1 MRTFVIG
8 DVHGY
13 SHPLSNLLRQLTEK
27 AAPGDT
33 LVFVGDYV
41 DRGPDSLGVIDKV
54 LECVNG
60 GWNGPVVPLKGN
72 HEELM
77 IDAMSKRPRYGMD
90 SWLQLGGYE
99 TICSYTGGEVKKK
112 WVQGVP
118 RTHVEFLTGL
128 RSWYEDEHAYYVH
141 AGLSPGFYPDELDD
155 DVLLWAREEFI
166 KSDYVWDKVVVFGH
180 TPQYDPPTTTIIDLE
195 KLPWRP
201 LNRPEKIGID
211 TGVAYGGMLTA
222 VILPEREFVSVRAR

>member
-1 MRTFVIG
+1 MRTFAIG

-13 SHPLSNLLRQLTEK
+13 TQPLHQLLRQLKER

-41 DRGPDSLGVIDKV
+41 DRGPDSRGVIDTV
-54 LECVNG
+54 IELANG
-60 GWNGPVVPLKGN
+60 GWNGPVIPLRGN

-77 IDAMSKRPRYGMD
+77 TDALSKRPRYGLD
-90 SWLQLGGYE
+90 SWLTMGGYE
-99 TICSYTGGEVKKK
+99 TVCSYTGGEVSKK
-112 WVQGVP
+112 WFTSVP
-118 RTHVEFLTGL
+118 KLHAEFLVGL
-128 RSWYEDEHAYYVH
+128 RSWWEDEHAFYVH
-141 AGLSPGFYPDELDD
+141 AGLQPGAHPEELDD

-166 KSDYVWDKVVVFGH
+166 KSEYAWEKVVVFGH
-180 TPQYDPPTTTIIDLE
+180 TPQYEPPTTTVIDLE

-211 TGVAYGGMLTA
+211 TGVAYGGLLTA